1 MKKKWQDMLVFPLR
15 GRTRKP
21 RSVGVT
27 MLLDKGLGLAETRD
41 LVGIAGDY
49 IDIIKLG
56 FGTSALYDDDILR
69 EKVDLVRQYQIDIY
83 PGGTFFE
90 IAVLQDKVSYYLRLA
105 REIGFTAIE
114 VSDGT
119 INLAPRLRQAA
130 IEQAAN
136 LGFTVLAEVGKKW
149 VNGESPDYRELA
161 EQALRDL
168 AAGARWVI
176 VEGREFG
183 RNVTLFD
190 SEGSLKEHALKEM
203 QKHLGDP
210 DRIIW
215 EAPLKKQQEALVE
228 WFGPNVNLG
237 NIPPREVLALEA
249 LRVGLR
255 SDTLRLLCDGK

>member
-1 MKKKWQDMLVFPLR
+1 MKKWQDMLAFPFR
-15 GRTRKP
+15 GRTGKP

-27 MLLDKGLGLAETRD
+27 MLLDKGLGLGETRD
-41 LVGIAGDY
+41 LLGIAGEY

-56 FGTSALYDDDILR
+56 FGTSALYSDGVLQ
-69 EKVDLVRQYQIDIY
+69 EKVDLVRQHQIDIY

-90 IAVLQDKVSYYLRLA
+90 IAVLQDKLSSYLRLA

-119 INLAPRLRQAA
+119 INLAPRMRWAA
-130 IEQAAN
+130 IEKAAN
-136 LGFTVLAEVGKKW
+136 LGFKVLSEVGKKW
-149 VNGESPDYRELA
+149 VNGDSPDYRELA
-161 EQALRDL
+161 QQALRDL
-168 AAGARWVI
+168 EAGARWVI

-183 RNVTLFD
+183 YNVTLYNG
-190 SEGSLKEHALKEM
+190 EGSLKEYALEEM
-203 QKHLGDP
+203 LQHLGEP

-215 EAPLKKQQEALVE
+215 EAPLKKQQQALVE